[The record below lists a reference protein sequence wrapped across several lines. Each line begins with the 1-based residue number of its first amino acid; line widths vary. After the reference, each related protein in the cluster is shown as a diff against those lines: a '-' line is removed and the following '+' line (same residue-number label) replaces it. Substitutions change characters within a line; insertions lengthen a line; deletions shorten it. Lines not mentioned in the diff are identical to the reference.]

1 MFRIAG
7 ASARAQA
14 IGLRWY
20 NGVDGWD
27 ARSARHA
34 LWTLLMRRPL
44 VVPVED
50 A

>member
-1 MFRIAG
+1 MFAIAA

-27 ARSARHA
+27 ERSAMAAVWA
-34 LWTLLMRRPL
+34 LVTRQ
-44 VVPVED
+44 PVGV
-50 A
+50 

>member
-1 MFRIAG
+1 MFRIAR

-27 ARSARHA
+27 ECGAGAA
-34 LWTLLMRRPL
+34 LWALVTRRPL
-44 VVPVED
+44 
-50 A
+50 ASA